1 MVQEMEYRMSY
12 QGLKLDDYLKYIGKT
27 MADFRKGYEEQAT
40 DIVKSQLV
48 IEEIIEREEIVA
60 TDEDV
65 EKRVEE
71 MAKAQGKPAP
81 DVKKNMQARQL
92 DYIKNEIVI
101 KKFFEFLKN
110 ANTIE

>member
-1 MVQEMEYRMSY
+1 MN
-12 QGLKLDDYLKYIGKT
+12 KT
-27 MADFRKGYEEQAT
+27 MDDFRKDYKEQAT
-40 DIVKSQLV
+40 ELVKSQLV
-48 IEEIIEREEIVA
+48 IEAIIEKEEIKA

-65 EKRVEE
+65 EARVEE
-71 MAKAQGKPAP
+71 MAKAQGKPVP

-110 ANTIE
+110 SNTIE